1 MLQIPR
7 SNSALQTLSNVK
19 FLFDFYKTDEN
30 TQIPKTSI
38 YYEKLMR
45 LKS

>member
-7 SNSALQTLSNVK
+7 SNSVLQTLSNVK
-19 FLFDFYKTDEN
+19 LLFDFYK
-30 TQIPKTSI
+30 IFLLM
-38 YYEKLMR
+38 YEKLMR

>member
-7 SNSALQTLSNVK
+7 SNSVLETLSNVK
-19 FLFDFYKTDEN
+19 LLFDFYKIFLLT
-30 TQIPKTSI
+30 
-38 YYEKLMR
+38 YEKLMR